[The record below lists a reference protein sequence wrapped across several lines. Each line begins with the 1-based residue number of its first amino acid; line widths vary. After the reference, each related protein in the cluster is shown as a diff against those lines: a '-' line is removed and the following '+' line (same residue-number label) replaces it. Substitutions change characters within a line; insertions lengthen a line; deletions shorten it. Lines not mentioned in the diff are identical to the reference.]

1 MDTTKLEYTAEDLI
15 AHVLQRSGILV
26 AKPKFDRE
34 GADLLA
40 FAELADGVKFC
51 RIQCKGRTITD
62 ANSTNV
68 KIPRSYVSPSLV
80 VFLYVDSGE
89 LQDVNLYCFFS
100 SDIEQ
105 WSILKDDFVLSIPG
119 GSFQRKLKFYKF
131 NSTKIGLI
139 KAVIANA
146 EAKGEFR
153 RIVYGSGN
161 LVVSP
166 ARITGSCEVTPK
178 KA

>member
-15 AHVLQRSGILV
+15 AHVLQRYGILV

-51 RIQCKGRTITD
+51 RIQCKGRTLID
-62 ANSTNV
+62 SNSSNI
-68 KIPRSYVSPSLV
+68 KIPKSYVSPSLV
-80 VFLYVDSGE
+80 VFLFIDNGVVEDI
-89 LQDVNLYCFFS
+89 NLYCFFS

-105 WSILKDDFVLSIPG
+105 WNTSNNNYVLSIKKG
-119 GSFQRKLKFYKF
+119 NFHRNLEFYKF
-131 NSTKIGLI
+131 NESKIKLI
-139 KAVIANA
+139 KTVIENA
-146 EAKGEFR
+146 ESKGEFR
-153 RIVYGSGN
+153 RIIYGSGN
-161 LVVSP
+161 LQAPP
-166 ARITGSCEVTPK
+166 ATIEGSGGVTPH

>member
-1 MDTTKLEYTAEDLI
+1 MDTAKLEYTAEDLI

-51 RIQCKGRTITD
+51 RIQCKGRTLID
-62 ANSTNV
+62 SNSSNIR
-68 KIPRSYVSPSLV
+68 IPVSYVSPSLV
-80 VFLYVDSGE
+80 VFLFIDNGE
-89 LQDVNLYCFFS
+89 LEEINLYSFFS

-105 WSILKDDFVLSIPG
+105 WKTSNNNYVLSI
-119 GSFQRKLKFYKF
+119 SSSNFQRTLEFYKF
-131 NSTKIGLI
+131 NETKIELI
-139 KAVIANA
+139 KTVIKNA
-146 EAKGEFR
+146 ESKGEFR
-153 RIVYGSGN
+153 RIIYGSGN
-161 LVVSP
+161 LQASP
-166 ARITGSCEVTPK
+166 ASIKGSGEVTPQ